1 MCKFRQRKK
10 KLINEPDK
18 IELLGIDTTIKVEA
32 EPENDL
38 KVRVVNVS
46 QPKNAR
52 FIWGTLVATLRRLN
66 LMTLHTACGEL
77 RDIDLTDNVL
87 TVRIK
92 EEYLYNILLR
102 DVTYHQLLGLIKQID
117 SELEL
122 KFVLVKKQEDKMKIN
137 LQKVKDIFG
146 DYLTIK

>member
-18 IELLGIDTTIKVEA
+18 IELLGIETTSKIEA
-32 EPENDL
+32 ESESEL

-52 FIWGTLVATLRRLN
+52 FIWGTLVANLRRLN

>member
-52 FIWGTLVATLRRLN
+52 FIWGTLVANLRRLN

>member
-1 MCKFRQRKK
+1 MCKLKSKK
-10 KLINEPDK
+10 KLINEPENK
-18 IELLGIDTTIKVEA
+18 HLLGIDSKELKTEVTEEFNVKVSSV
-32 EPENDL
+32 
-38 KVRVVNVS
+38 K

-52 FIWGTLVATLRRLN
+52 FIWGTLVANLRRLN

-77 RDIDLTDNVL
+77 RDIELLDNVL
-87 TVRIK
+87 IVRIK
-92 EEYLYNILLR
+92 EEYLYNILIR

-146 DYLTIK
+146 DYLIIK